1 MQSFG
6 KSNIER
12 KEFPIYSYIKTITI
26 MGAVHGR
33 DVLIKVFSMLEPCK
47 EKSFPSYNYPKKDIT
62 DIAERPPA
70 SLPNPGFKLV

>member
-47 EKSFPSYNYPKKDIT
+47 EKSFPSYNYQKKDIT
-62 DIAERPPA
+62 DICRA
-70 SLPNPGFKLV
+70 SSGKFIKSRFKLV